1 MEEPRGHSYLKLLH
15 RQWLSSALISNL
27 MISVGIS
34 ALLISTLSRIQ
45 PLSLWWILPTAIII
59 STAMAIWSGIY
70 KTGTK
75 DVARLLNESF
85 PELEESTELLIKP
98 VGSLNILEKLQV
110 KKVDSELI
118 NVPASKLIFSRIKLP
133 ALYLF
138 LAVSIAIGITQT
150 KLFTLTDNTAIK
162 NATNNAGEIIPDKIP
177 AGIRS
182 VKLNI
187 IPPASTRRSSRQQ
200 SQFSVTAEEGSLLEW
215 EIRTSQPVKSLN
227 LIFNDKEI
235 VSLRSLNKEGTMWAI
250 KRRIGS
256 PGFYQVDLDGKLSDL
271 YKLETIKD
279 QPAVIRIISPS
290 QYSSIDFGEPQQTS
304 LQVLI
309 NDDYGVN
316 DAFIAATV
324 SSGKGEGVS
333 FKEQRLPFKET
344 FSGAAQYRLKRS
356 IDLKALGMVPGDEL
370 YFYIQARDSRMQDSR
385 SDIYIVTIQDTAQL
399 MSLDGMISGVNLVPE
414 YFRSQRQIIIDTEK
428 LLREQNTILV
438 EDFNQRSNELG
449 ADQKILRL
457 RYGKF
462 LGEESDTEIGG
473 GHDDEDDE
481 HSEPAD
487 FENAEKL
494 MEAYAHKHDVAEDAT
509 FFEPEL
515 KAQLK
520 ATLAEM
526 WKSELRL
533 RTYKPA
539 EALPFE
545 YKALRLLKDLQQKS
559 RVYVAKTAFK
569 PPVIKD
575 DKRLSGE
582 LDKVIQ
588 PQAERNF
595 TAVTNLQSSLRLSAA
610 IITRSREMTTLTS
623 SQIGT
628 LQEAGKILAERA
640 SAQPGTYLRPLGA
653 LRTIIRSGGLRNSSL
668 SDLKALEAAFQKIL
682 KQQSRLP
689 QSKPLSPRSGLTDE
703 YFNNL
708 KRTIR

>member
-1 MEEPRGHSYLKLLH
+1 MEELRGHNYLKLLH
-15 RQWLSSALISNL
+15 KQWVSSALISNL
-27 MISVGIS
+27 MISVAVS
-34 ALLISTLSRIQ
+34 ALTISILSRVQ

-59 STAMAIWSGIY
+59 SASMVIWSGIY
-70 KTGTK
+70 KTGPK
-75 DVARLLNESF
+75 DVARILNKSF

-98 VGSLNILEKLQV
+98 AGSLNTLEKLQV
-110 KKVDSELI
+110 KKINEEII
-118 NVPASKLIFSRIKLP
+118 NVPASKLIFSKVKRP
-133 ALYLF
+133 AVYLSAA
-138 LAVSIAIGITQT
+138 LIMAVGITQT
-150 KLFTLTDNTAIK
+150 KLFTQPDSIINKSGVNTPAK
-162 NATNNAGEIIPDKIP
+162 IIPDKIP
-177 AGIRS
+177 AGVRW
-182 VKLNI
+182 VKLKI
-187 IPPASTRRSSRQQ
+187 IPPAYTRRSLRQQ

-215 EIRTSQPVKSLN
+215 EIRTSQAVKSIK

-235 VSLRSLNKEGTMWAI
+235 VPLHPSNEEGTQWTL
-250 KRRIGS
+250 KRSIIS

-271 YKLETIKD
+271 YKLEIIKD
-279 QPAVIRIISPS
+279 QPPVIRIVSPT

-309 NDDYGVN
+309 NDDYGIN

-333 FKEQRLPFKET
+333 FKEQKIPFRET
-344 FSGAAQYRLKRS
+344 FSGSTQYRSKRS

-370 YFYIQARDSRMQDSR
+370 YFYIQARDSRRQDSR
-385 SDIYIVTIQDTAQL
+385 SDMYIVTIQDTAQL
-399 MSLDGMISGVNLVPE
+399 MSLDGMLSGVNLVPE

-428 LLREQNTILV
+428 LLRERSTISV

-449 ADQKILRL
+449 SDQKILRL

-473 GHDDEDDE
+473 VHDDEEE
-481 HSEPAD
+481 HDEPAD
-487 FENAEKL
+487 FGNAEKL
-494 MEAYAHKHDVAEDAT
+494 MDAYVHKHDVAEDAT

-520 ATLAEM
+520 ATLSEM

-533 RTYKPA
+533 RTYKPS

-559 RVYVAKTAFK
+559 RVYVAKTSFK

-582 LDKVIQ
+582 LDKIIQ
-588 PQAERNF
+588 PQAERKSTS
-595 TAVTNLQSSLRLSAA
+595 TANLQNSLRLSASVIA
-610 IITRSREMTTLTS
+610 GSREVKTLTY
-623 SQIGT
+623 SQIRT
-628 LQEAGKILAERA
+628 LQEAGLVLAERA
-640 SAQPGTYLRPLGA
+640 SAQPGVYLRPLGA
-653 LRTIIRSGGLRNSSL
+653 LRSIIRSGGFRNSSVFEI
-668 SDLKALEAAFQKIL
+668 KALEGAFQKIL
-682 KQQSRLP
+682 TQERRVP
-689 QSKPLSPRSGLTDE
+689 QSKRLSPGSELTDE

>member
-1 MEEPRGHSYLKLLH
+1 MDELRGHSYLKQLH
-15 RQWLSSALISNL
+15 KQWISSALISNL
-27 MISVGIS
+27 MISAGIS
-34 ALLISTLSRIQ
+34 ALLISILSRIQ
-45 PLSLWWILPTAIII
+45 PLSLWWIIPLAITL
-59 STAMAIWSGIY
+59 SAGMAIWSGIH
-70 KTGTK
+70 KTGLK
-75 DVARLLNESF
+75 DIARLLNQSF
-85 PELEESTELLIKP
+85 PELEESAELLMKP
-98 VGSLNILEKLQV
+98 AGSLNILEKLQAS
-110 KKVDSELI
+110 KVDSELI
-118 NVPASKLIFSRIKLP
+118 NVPASKLIFARLKAS
-133 ALYLF
+133 ALYLSVA
-138 LAVSIAIGITQT
+138 LIIALGITQT
-150 KLFTLTDNTAIK
+150 KLFTQTEGTGPNKAINTR
-162 NATNNAGEIIPDKIP
+162 GENIPDKIP

-187 IPPASTRRSSRQQ
+187 NPPAYTRRSSRQQ
-200 SQFSVTAEEGSLLEW
+200 SQFSVTAEEGSTLEW
-215 EIRTSQPVKSLN
+215 EIRTSLPVKSLK

-235 VSLRSLNKEGTMWAI
+235 VSLRSSNKEGTEWTLKKQI
-250 KRRIGS
+250 SS
-256 PGFYQVDLDGKLSDL
+256 PGFYQVDLDGKPSDL
-271 YKLETIKD
+271 YKLEIIKD
-279 QPAVIRIISPS
+279 QPAVIRIISPT

-309 NDDYGVN
+309 NDDYGIT

-333 FKEQRLPFKET
+333 FKEQKIPFRES
-344 FSGAAQYRLKRS
+344 FSGSAQYNLKRS
-356 IDLKALGMVPGDEL
+356 IDLRALGMVPGDEL
-370 YFYIQARDSRMQDSR
+370 FFYIQARDSRRQDSR
-385 SDIYIVTIQDTAQL
+385 SDMYIVTIQDTAQL
-399 MSLDGMISGVNLVPE
+399 MSLDGMLSGVNLVPE

-428 LLREQNTILV
+428 LLRERSTIPV

-449 ADQKILRL
+449 SDQKILRL

-473 GHDDEDDE
+473 AHEDEEDHD
-481 HSEPAD
+481 EPAE
-487 FENAEKL
+487 FGNAEKL
-494 MEAYAHKHDVAEDAT
+494 MNAYAHKHDVAEDAT

-533 RTYKPA
+533 RTYKPL

-559 RVYVAKTAFK
+559 RVYVAKTSFK

-582 LDKVIQ
+582 LDKIIQ

-595 TAVTNLQSSLRLSAA
+595 TSGAHVQSSLRLSAA
-610 IITRSREMTTLTS
+610 IIAGSRETKTLTP
-623 SQIGT
+623 SQIRT
-628 LQEAGKILAERA
+628 LQGAGQILAERA

-653 LRTIIRSGGLRNSSL
+653 LRAIIRSGGFRTSASEI
-668 SDLKALEAAFQKIL
+668 KTLEAAFHKIL
-682 KQQSRLP
+682 KQESRVP
-689 QSKPLSPRSGLTDE
+689 QSKPLSPGSELTDE

-708 KRTIR
+708 KRNIR

>member
-1 MEEPRGHSYLKLLH
+1 MEELRGHSYLKLLH
-15 RQWLSSALISNL
+15 KQWLSSALISNL
-27 MISVGIS
+27 MISLGIS
-34 ALLISTLSRIQ
+34 ALLISVLSRFQ
-45 PLSLWWILPTAIII
+45 PLSLWWILPAVIIM
-59 STAMAIWSGIY
+59 SASMAIWSGIY
-70 KTGTK
+70 KTGLK
-75 DVARLLNESF
+75 DVARVLNEAF
-85 PELEESTELLIKP
+85 PELEESTELLVKP
-98 VGSLNILEKLQV
+98 GRSLNTLEKLQI
-110 KKVDSELI
+110 KKINKELI
-118 NVPASKLIFSRIKLP
+118 NLPASKLIFSKIKRP
-133 ALYLF
+133 AVYL
-138 LAVSIAIGITQT
+138 SIALIIAVGIKQT
-150 KLFTLTDNTAIK
+150 NLFPQTDSIVNTSAV
-162 NATNNAGEIIPDKIP
+162 NAPGEIIPDKIP

-187 IPPASTRRSSRQQ
+187 IPPAYTGRSSRQQ
-200 SQFSVTAEEGSLLEW
+200 NQFSVTAEEGSLVEW
-215 EIRTSQPVKSLN
+215 AIHTTKPVTSIK

-235 VSLRSLNKEGTMWAI
+235 VPLRSSNEEGTQWRL
-250 KRRIGS
+250 KRSINS

-271 YKLETIKD
+271 YKLETVKD
-279 QPAVIRIISPS
+279 QPAVIRIVSPT

-309 NDDYGVN
+309 NDDYGIS

-333 FKEQRLPFKET
+333 FKEQKLLFKET
-344 FSGAAQYRLKRS
+344 FSGSAQYRLKRS

-370 YFYIQARDSRMQDSR
+370 YFYIQARDSHRQDSR

-399 MSLDGMISGVNLVPE
+399 MSLDGMLSGVNLVPE

-428 LLREQNTILV
+428 LLREQSTISV
-438 EDFNQRSNELG
+438 VDFNQRSNELG

-462 LGEESDTEIGG
+462 LGEESDTEIGQAHEEEEG
-473 GHDDEDDE
+473 YNEAAEFG
-481 HSEPAD
+481 
-487 FENAEKL
+487 NAEKL
-494 MEAYAHKHDVAEDAT
+494 MDAYAHNHDVAEDAT

-526 WKSELRL
+526 WKSELQL
-533 RTYKPA
+533 RTYKPS

-559 RVYVAKTAFK
+559 RVYVAKTSFK

-595 TAVTNLQSSLRLSAA
+595 SSGTNLQSSLRLSAA
-610 IITRSREMTTLTS
+610 MIAGSSEIKTLTS
-623 SQIGT
+623 SQIRT
-628 LQEAGKILAERA
+628 LQTAGQILAERA
-640 SAQPGTYLRPLGA
+640 SAQPGIYLRPLGA
-653 LRTIIRSGGLRNSSL
+653 LRAIIRSGGLMISP
-668 SDLKALEAAFQKIL
+668 SDIKALEVAFQKIL
-682 KQQSRLP
+682 TAEGRAP
-689 QSKPLSPRSGLTDE
+689 QSTPSSPGSLLTDQ